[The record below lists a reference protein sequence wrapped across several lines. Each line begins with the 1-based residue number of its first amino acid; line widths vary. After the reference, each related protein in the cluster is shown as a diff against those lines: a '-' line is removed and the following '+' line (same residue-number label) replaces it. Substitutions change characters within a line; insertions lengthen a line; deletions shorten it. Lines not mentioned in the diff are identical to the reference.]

1 MRGGKHD
8 RRHIHR
14 QTEATDTS
22 IMRTG
27 RLLNGP
33 ITALIGDL
41 GHSDKIMI
49 VDAGWP
55 IPGALR
61 YDICLTH
68 GQPRL
73 TDVLAVVADELK
85 LEKVIVDAEMRNHGP
100 EVHDGV
106 RRILEAAGRAHGERI
121 AVDYEVHDTF
131 KMHAASVKGIIR
143 TGECTPYCNL
153 VLVAGLAFT
162 PNARLAL

>member
-1 MRGGKHD
+1 MRN
-8 RRHIHR
+8 
-14 QTEATDTS
+14 
-22 IMRTG
+22 G

-33 ITALIGDL
+33 LTALIGDL

-55 IPGALR
+55 IPSALR

-73 TDVLAVVADELK
+73 TDVLEVIADELK
-85 LEKVIVDAEMRNHGP
+85 IEKVIVDGEMRTHGP
-100 EVHDGV
+100 DVHDGV
-106 RRILEAAGRAHGERI
+106 LAIIAAAGQRFSEHI
-121 AVDYEVHDTF
+121 PIDYEPHHTF
-131 KMHAASVKGIIR
+131 KLHAGSVKGIIR

-153 VLVAGLAFT
+153 VLVAGLAFA
-162 PNARLAL
+162 PSPRS

>member
-1 MRGGKHD
+1 
-8 RRHIHR
+8 
-14 QTEATDTS
+14 
-22 IMRTG
+22 MRTG

-55 IPGALR
+55 IPSALR

-85 LEKVIVDAEMRNHGP
+85 IEKVIVDSEMRTHGP

-106 RRILEAAGRAHGERI
+106 RSIIEAAGRAHGEQI
-121 AVDYEVHDTF
+121 KIEYELHDVF
-131 KMHAASVKGIIR
+131 KAHAGSVKGIIR

-153 VLVAGLAFT
+153 VLVAGLAFA
-162 PNARLAL
+162 PNARLAP